1 MQTNEHTKDRMI
13 REAGRTRGK
22 ASTREVLGEH
32 TRPRVSPLAPPP
44 MEYPAAP
51 APTPNPPSA
60 IRNPQLK

>member
-1 MQTNEHTKDRMI
+1 MI

-44 MEYPAAP
+44 MEDPAAP